1 MNRALHKRYIDYREK
16 HVYFGHP
23 AGRQTPV
30 LGPEEFAKADAELA
44 ALKAKGK
51 NRTRAE
57 ERRFE
62 ALETLLFF
70 D

>member
-23 AGRQTPV
+23 FGKQTPV
-30 LGPEEFAKADAELA
+30 LGPEDFARADAELG
-44 ALKAKGK
+44 ALKAKTTA
-51 NRTRAE
+51 RTARDE
-57 ERRFE
+57 ERL
-62 ALETLLFF
+62 LELMTLLLL

>member
-1 MNRALHKRYIDYREK
+1 MNRSLHKRYIDYREK

-23 AGRQTPV
+23 DGRQTPV
-30 LGPEEFAKADAELA
+30 LSPEAFTEADAEFR
-44 ALKAKGK
+44 ALTGKGK
-51 NRTRAE
+51 DRTAAE
-57 ERRFE
+57 EKRFL

>member
-23 AGRQTPV
+23 EGHQTPV
-30 LGPEEFAKADAELA
+30 LSPEAFAEADAELH

-51 NRTRAE
+51 DRTSAE
-57 ERRFE
+57 EKRFLM
-62 ALETLLFF
+62 LEKLLFF